1 VGLRV
6 LVSTVTLLE
15 IVKLRI
21 LGDGV
26 GIAEQRLV

>member
-1 VGLRV
+1 MGLTV
-6 LVSTVTLLE
+6 LVVTGTLLE